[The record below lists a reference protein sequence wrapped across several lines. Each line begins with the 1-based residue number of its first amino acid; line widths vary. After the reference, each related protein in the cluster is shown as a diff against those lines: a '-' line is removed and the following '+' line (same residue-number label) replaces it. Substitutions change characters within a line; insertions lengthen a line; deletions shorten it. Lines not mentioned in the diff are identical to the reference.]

1 MATSRYAAIDDLPV
15 GGGGMRGVPP
25 RKYSPPPTILKVG
38 GETLPHLAR
47 APHARRL
54 PVRQAF
60 DILLPLQHT
69 DEKGL
74 FMINRRRALA
84 LAASAIALTHADL
97 ASAQVAVPAPQAAAS
112 ADATPQDATDESAEI
127 VVTGTRAP
135 GRSRLDSASPV
146 DVLTNAALTRQ
157 GNTELGSALATIAP
171 SIDFPRPSA
180 VDGTDAIRPATL
192 RGLSPDQTLV
202 LINGVRGHSS
212 ALLNINGSVG
222 RGAAAVDLNTVPSV
236 ALDTI
241 EVLRDGASAQYGS
254 DAIAG
259 VINLRLRQARSGGSA
274 SVNYGF
280 YDTDVD
286 TARGSRHVSGEHS
299 LTASAWQGFGFGSDG
314 YVTISGEYLDRRPTN
329 RADYDPRVAPTRITG
344 RFGDPQVKQYTGWVN
359 AGTSITDNLQ
369 LYGWFGYQARNSES
383 AAFPRLATAAAAV
396 SGLYPNGF
404 LPLIHTSSRDINS
417 AIGIKG
423 DVGGWN
429 VDANISY
436 GRNRIAYETR
446 NSANYAYGNQSP
458 TSFKDGALIYDQL
471 VGGIDVS
478 REYDVFQSLN
488 VAFGVE
494 GRREGYKI
502 TAGEPASYGYP
513 TAGAVAGQAPG
524 AQGFGGFAPINATE
538 KHRENGS
545 AYLDL
550 EAKLTDKF
558 LVGLA
563 GRVEDYSDFGWT
575 GNGKLS
581 LRYDVTPWFALRGT
595 ASTGFRAPS
604 LQQQYFTS
612 VASVIV
618 NGAPILT
625 GTYPSLAPVAGALGG
640 KALDPEKSTN
650 LSLGT
655 VIRAGGFDLTV
666 DAYRIHIRNQ
676 LGLSENIQASFS
688 PQVAALLAPYNV
700 SAARFFINGL
710 ASTTKGL
717 DVVAHYRWRTAAAGT
732 LDFTAAGNINDTNV
746 TKVPTSI
753 STLQPAPTL
762 FARSRIL
769 TLEDGTPGTKVTGTI
784 DWALQNFGA
793 TARVTYY
800 GNVTQPGTTAAGD
813 AFTGRRAIADLEL
826 RYQPKKGVQL
836 AIGGSNLFDTYPR
849 QYPAGLNTTGV
860 LGFPYYSPFG
870 FNGRYLYVRAGLSW

>member
-1 MATSRYAAIDDLPV
+1 MKI
-15 GGGGMRGVPP
+15 
-25 RKYSPPPTILKVG
+25 
-38 GETLPHLAR
+38 
-47 APHARRL
+47 RR
-54 PVRQAF
+54 PAF
-60 DILLPLQHT
+60 
-69 DEKGL
+69 
-74 FMINRRRALA
+74 A
-84 LAASAIALTHADL
+84 LAASALAFAHADL
-97 ASAQVAVPAPQAAAS
+97 AAAQEAAAT
-112 ADATPQDATDESAEI
+112 AATPPDATDTTQEI
-127 VVTGTRAP
+127 VVTGTRTA
-135 GRSRLDSASPV
+135 GRSRLDTASPV
-146 DVLTNAALTRQ
+146 DVLTNAALSHQ
-157 GNTELGSALATIAP
+157 GTTELGAALATVTP

-202 LINGVRGHSS
+202 LVNGVRAHTS

-222 RGAAAVDLNTVPSV
+222 RGAAAVDLNTIPSV

-259 VINLRLRQARSGGSA
+259 VINLRLRQARSGGGA
-274 SVNYGF
+274 TVDYGF
-280 YDTDVD
+280 YDTDID
-286 TARGSRHVSGEHS
+286 TARGNRHETGERAVTVSG
-299 LTASAWQGFGFGSDG
+299 WQGFGFGSDG
-314 YVTISGEYLDRRPTN
+314 YVTVSGEYLDRRPTN
-329 RADYDPRVAPTRITG
+329 RADYDPRVTPTRITG
-344 RFGDPQVKQYTGWVN
+344 RFGDPEVHQYTGWVN

-369 LYGWFGYQARNSES
+369 LYGWFGYQERNSES
-383 AAFPRLATAAAAV
+383 AAFPRLPSAAAAV

-404 LPLIHTSSRDINS
+404 LPFIHTNSRDINS

-446 NSANYAYGNQSP
+446 NSANYAYGNNSP
-458 TSFKDGALIYDQL
+458 TNFKDGALIYDQL

-478 REYDVFQSLN
+478 RKYDVFQSLN
-488 VAFGVE
+488 IAFGVE
-494 GRREGYKI
+494 GRREGFKI
-502 TAGEPASYGYP
+502 TPGERASYDYP
-513 TAGAVAGQAPG
+513 PSGAIAGQAPG
-524 AQGFGGFAPINATE
+524 AQGFGGFSPLNAIE

-545 AYLDL
+545 AYVDL
-550 EAKLTDKF
+550 EAQVTDKF
-558 LVGLA
+558 LAGLA

-581 LRYDVTPWFALRGT
+581 LRYDFTPWFALRGT
-595 ASTGFRAPS
+595 ASTGFRAPA

-618 NGAPILT
+618 NGSPILT
-625 GTYPSLAPVAGALGG
+625 GTYPSTAPVAVALGG
-640 KALDPEKSTN
+640 KPLEPEKSTN

-676 LGLSENIQASFS
+676 LGLSENIAATFS

-710 ASTTKGL
+710 ASTTKGI
-717 DVVAHYRWRTAAAGT
+717 DVVGHYRWRPAAAGT
-732 LDFTAAGNINDTNV
+732 FDFTVAGNLNDVNV

-753 STLQPAPTL
+753 SQLNPAPTL

-769 TLEDGTPGTKVTGTI
+769 TLEDGTPATKVTGTI
-784 DWALQNFGA
+784 EWALANFGA

-800 GNVTQPGTTAAGD
+800 GNVTQPGTTATILVNGMPLSND
-813 AFTGRRAIADLEL
+813 AQTGRKAISDLEV
-826 RYQPKKGVQL
+826 RYQPKKGPQL
-836 AIGGSNLFDTYPR
+836 ALGVNNLFDVYPKKE
-849 QYPAGLNTTGV
+849 PAYLNSTGV
-860 LGFPYYSPFG
+860 VGFPYYSPFG
-870 FNGRYLYVRAGLSW
+870 FNGRYLYVRAGLNW